1 MIDFLQRGCA
11 ILPEKDYWSL
21 ISYSHHFQAVC
32 SCLSSFFLFLLFTC
46 TLVTANGLSGLLPL
60 SSFIC
65 AIPESRS
72 SNATLIRSFLC
83 FTVSPSCSLPGIL
96 LLAVT
101 MVFVPGLLVLVFSP
115 TVLRFEELTSSY
127 QFQCL
132 SLSPCHLEP
141 RVLLGFFLLP
151 GQVSPSCVPA
161 SAPFHL
167 HCQLDKILGR
177 F

>member
-1 MIDFLQRGCA
+1 MIDFSQRGCA
-11 ILPEKDYWSL
+11 ILSQKDYWSL

-32 SCLSSFFLFLLFTC
+32 SCLSSSFLFLLFTC
-46 TLVTANGLSGLLPL
+46 TLVTANGLSGFLPL

-65 AIPESRS
+65 AMPESRS
-72 SNATLIRSFLC
+72 SNATFIRSLLC
-83 FTVSPSCSLPGIL
+83 FKISPSCSLPGIL
-96 LLAVT
+96 LLVVT
-101 MVFVPGLLVLVFSP
+101 MVFVLGLLVLVFSI

-127 QFQCL
+127 QFQRL
-132 SLSPCHLEP
+132 NLSPCHLEL
-141 RVLLGFFLLP
+141 RVLLGFSLLP

-167 HCQLDKILGR
+167 HRQLDKILGR